1 MPHVELPQAEF
12 KVVMLGDTNAGK
24 TSLVLRFAEGYYRDA
39 GRSATVGAFFI
50 TKRIQTSNGITC
62 KVQIWDTAG
71 QEQFRAMAPM
81 YYRNAAAAIVCYDS
95 TCRKSFDVMRE
106 WLEELHKNVPAG
118 SIVLA
123 IAATK
128 NDLIP
133 FTDTETL
140 VPSKEAE
147 ELAAA
152 LGAIYVDTSAKTN
165 DNVNDLFRR
174 VSERVLRFREHA
186 RKGLI
191 KTNRNIP
198 VTPGATANGASSA
211 VRSGGMSDSAKMNGD
226 SGANGAGL
234 DTILADGPGQ
244 VSSPAE
250 SSTGG
255 MCDPLAGCGVLT
267 ENGDGGSCTIQ

>member
-95 TCRKSFDVMRE
+95 TSRKSFDVMRE
-106 WLEELHKNVPAG
+106 WLEELHKNVPPG

-128 NDLIP
+128 TDLIP
-133 FTDTETL
+133 FTDTQTL
-140 VPSKEAE
+140 VPSEEAE

-191 KTNRNIP
+191 KTDRDIP
-198 VTPGATANGASSA
+198 VTPGATASGATSA
-211 VRSGGMSDSAKMNGD
+211 VRSRGMSDGATMNGD
-226 SGANGAGL
+226 SNGAQGAGFD
-234 DTILADGPGQ
+234 DTGDILADGPGQ
-244 VSSPAE
+244 VSSPDKE
-250 SSTGG
+250 VSSPGV
-255 MCDPLAGCGVLT
+255 CSPLAGCGVLT
-267 ENGDGGSCTIQ
+267 EDG

>member
-1 MPHVELPQAEF
+1 
-12 KVVMLGDTNAGK
+12 MLGDTNAGK
-24 TSLVLRFAEGYYRDA
+24 TSLVLRFAEGYYREA

-133 FTDTETL
+133 YTDAETL
-140 VPSKEAE
+140 VPAKEAE

-191 KTNRNIP
+191 KTNRDIP

-211 VRSGGMSDSAKMNGD
+211 IRSSGGVPDNSTIDGD
-226 SGANGAGL
+226 GVANGAAAL
-234 DTILADGPGQ
+234 DDTILADDHGQ
-244 VSSPAE
+244 VTSPAE

-255 MCDPLAGCGVLT
+255 MCDPLTGCGVLA
-267 ENGDGGSCTIQ
+267 ENEDGSTSCTIQ

>member
-1 MPHVELPQAEF
+1 
-12 KVVMLGDTNAGK
+12 MLGDTNAGK

-95 TCRKSFDVMRE
+95 TSRKSFDVMRE

-133 FTDTETL
+133 FTDAETL
-140 VPSKEAE
+140 VPVKEAE

-186 RKGLI
+186 QKGLI

-198 VTPGATANGASSA
+198 VTPGATANGASS
-211 VRSGGMSDSAKMNGD
+211 VIRSGGMPNDGE
-226 SGANGAGL
+226 SGANGAAL
-234 DTILADGPGQ
+234 DDSILADGPGQ
-244 VSSPAE
+244 VTSPAE
-250 SSTGG
+250 PSTGG

-267 ENGDGGSCTIQ
+267 ESGDGGTSCTIQ

>member
-1 MPHVELPQAEF
+1 
-12 KVVMLGDTNAGK
+12 MLGDTNAGK

-133 FTDTETL
+133 FTDAETL
-140 VPSKEAE
+140 VPAKEAE

-152 LGAIYVDTSAKTN
+152 LGAIYVDTSAKSN
-165 DNVNDLFRR
+165 DNVNDLFLR

-191 KTNRNIP
+191 KTNRDIP

-211 VRSGGMSDSAKMNGD
+211 IRSGGMPDDSMMSGD
-226 SGANGAGL
+226 GGANGTRTAL
-234 DTILADGPGQ
+234 DEQTILADDTGK
-244 VSSPAE
+244 VTSPAE
-250 SSTGG
+250 SNTGG
-255 MCDPLAGCGVLT
+255 MCDPLAGCGVMA
-267 ENGDGGSCTIQ
+267 ENEDGSTSCTIQ